1 MKAIVYHSY
10 GTPEALELTEIEKPS
25 PKPGQVLVRVHA
37 ASINSWDWDLL
48 CGKQF
53 LVRLIGGL
61 IKPKHKVLGADI
73 AGVVESVGTGVT
85 DFNRGDEVFGDV
97 A

>member
-37 ASINSWDWDLL
+37 A
-48 CGKQF
+48 
-53 LVRLIGGL
+53 
-61 IKPKHKVLGADI
+61 
-73 AGVVESVGTGVT
+73 
-85 DFNRGDEVFGDV
+85 
-97 A
+97 